1 LFLLTQIA
9 QSEQGKNYLIHHAA
23 LPLLTILGMK
33 QPNQHEFAY
42 MIMKELSGQDFGE
55 HNQQA
60 WLAWIKQVKV
70 S

>member
-1 LFLLTQIA
+1 
-9 QSEQGKNYLIHHAA
+9 LIHHADI
-23 LPLLTILGMK
+23 PLLTILAMK
-33 QPNQHEFAY
+33 QPNQQEFAY

-60 WLAWIKQVKV
+60 WLAWIKQAKA